1 MLYFPFS
8 PGRLSGHVDIA
19 GLAGLAGLTGLAS
32 FENLVHTLGALV
44 EHSTAEILL
53 QIF

>member
-1 MLYFPFS
+1 LLLYFPFS

-19 GLAGLAGLTGLAS
+19 GLAGLAGLAS

-53 QIF
+53 QIL